1 MIRLQTSLWRLIVP
15 IAFIW
20 SVSTDVFASPS
31 ERPNILLI
39 MAEDMSHRVGA
50 FGDSVA
56 ITPNIDEL
64 ASRSLLYP
72 NTFTTAGV
80 CSPSRAAQILG
91 RHQISTGTQHMRAKA
106 FKESSYRS
114 VPPPNIK
121 AYPELLRRA
130 GYHTFVMNK
139 LDYQFSDVFIK
150 SGPFSIWDYEG
161 SSQYWNGKSKDQ
173 PFFGFVTYYE
183 THESKIFPKTV
194 KKNNF

>member
-1 MIRLQTSLWRLIVP
+1 MIKRQTSLWRLIVP
-15 IAFIW
+15 IAFILT
-20 SVSTDVFASPS
+20 VSTEISASPS
-31 ERPNILLI
+31 KRPNILLI

-50 FGDSVA
+50 FGDPVA
-56 ITPNIDEL
+56 ITPNLDEL

-139 LDYQFSDVFIK
+139 LDYQFSDVFEK
-150 SGPFSIWDYEG
+150 SEVRRVSTQWRARSE
-161 SSQYWNGKSKDQ
+161 
-173 PFFGFVTYYE
+173 
-183 THESKIFPKTV
+183 KICMSARAS
-194 KKNNF
+194 